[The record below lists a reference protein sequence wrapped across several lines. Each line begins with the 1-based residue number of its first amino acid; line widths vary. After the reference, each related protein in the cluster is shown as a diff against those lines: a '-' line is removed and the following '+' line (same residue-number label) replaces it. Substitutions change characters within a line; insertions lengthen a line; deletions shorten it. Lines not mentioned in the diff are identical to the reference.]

1 MPLKSN
7 YHYSEMFSK
16 NWNQNRIADS
26 IPILFSHE
34 FPSKNFGI
42 GDSLES
48 ESE

>member
-1 MPLKSN
+1 MLIKSN

-16 NWNQNRIADS
+16 NWNRNRITDS
-26 IPILFSHE
+26 IPIPFSHE